1 MAVATGT
8 RFDRYQIISPI
19 GSGGMGEIYL
29 AQDTRLN
36 RKVAIKLLPERYTK
50 DPERL
55 RRFEQEAQAAS
66 ALNHPNIITIFE
78 IGEAGG
84 RHFIATEYIEGQ
96 TLRRK
101 MHTAPPETG
110 EALDIAQQVVSA
122 LTAAHAAGIIH
133 RDIKPEN
140 IMIRPDGY
148 VKVLDFGLA
157 KLTEKP
163 PAANSPGPHQ
173 LSPPS
178 AQAEPTG
185 ESEIPT
191 TADLILDDEE
201 QPPAEDPFATNPQGG
216 AGGANETVPGVVMGT
231 AQYMSP
237 EQARGQRV
245 DARADIFSFGIVLYE
260 MIARRAP
267 FTGVRI
273 RDIIDSILNSD
284 PPPLL
289 NYQPDVPEVLEW
301 VVAKAL
307 VKDREERYQTAK
319 EMLNDLRRL
328 RSRLGVEQELEKSRG
343 PINAAFGA
351 TGGRD
356 TLSGK
361 STEEFDLGT
370 GPFFDT
376 LTTRSLLNLKGAL
389 RSLISGAFGRRQ
401 YVALSLAL
409 SAAFGFG
416 FYYLIKLKWDPAPP
430 FQSMQVRRFTTSGKS
445 TRAAVSPDGKYVVHV
460 LSEAGKQ
467 SLLVRQVAESNNIEI
482 VPPAEVTYQGLTFS
496 RDGAHVFYVVQRQNN
511 PIRALYQVPALGG
524 VPRKVM
530 EDVDSPVAISPD
542 GERLAF
548 VRRYRGQNEDALII
562 ADLDGGNERKLA
574 SRKGAEFFWTGGP
587 AWSPDGKIIATAA
600 GSNTGVRHMY
610 LAEINVE
617 DGKEKPVSMRRWSA
631 VGRVSWARGGSPAG
645 RGLIFT
651 AVERGSTLGQIWFLP
666 YPNGVAQKITNDLN
680 DYRDLSLTDDSTAL
694 ITAQSEAHV
703 NVWIST
709 ANDRSNIGR
718 DLQITDGVGQ
728 YNGVG
733 GLTWT
738 PERRLVYVSRASGS
752 QDIWLMDQDGK
763 NQKQLTTIE
772 TRIDRYPAVTPDGRY
787 IVFVSTRTGNS
798 NIYRYDM
805 ASGEQKQLT
814 AGLSEEFPEVS
825 ADGKWVIYASTES
838 IKHTLWK
845 VPIDGGQPT
854 QLTDKLS
861 TWPDI
866 SPDGQK
872 IACWYR
878 ADPGANWQIA
888 IIPITGG
895 PITGGPITGGNPEKV
910 FDVPPNTDTPIP
922 IRWMPDQSGITF
934 IATPNGVSNVWYQPL
949 KGGAPHKLTDFASD
963 RIFWFDWSR
972 DGKQLA
978 CSRGKILNDIVL
990 ITESKP

>member
-1 MAVATGT
+1 MIMPITTGT

-36 RKVAIKLLPERYTK
+36 RKVAIKLLPERYTQ

-84 RHFIATEYIEGQ
+84 RHFIATEYIEGT
-96 TLRRK
+96 TLRRRMLGTK
-101 MHTAPPETG
+101 LTIG
-110 EALDIAQQVVSA
+110 DALDIASQVVGA
-122 LTAAHAAGIIH
+122 LTAAHAAGIVH

-148 VKVLDFGLA
+148 VKILDFGLA
-157 KLTEKP
+157 KLTEKALP
-163 PAANSPGPHQ
+163 PNSTNAYQSLMVTPA
-173 LSPPS
+173 L
-178 AQAEPTG
+178 ADEA
-185 ESEIPT
+185 EIPT
-191 TADLILDDEE
+191 TADLILDDDDERPE
-201 QPPAEDPFATNPQGG
+201 AEDPFATMPPG
-216 AGGANETVPGVVMGT
+216 AANETVPGVVMGT

-237 EQARGQRV
+237 EQARGLRV
-245 DARADIFSFGIVLYE
+245 DARTDIFSFGIVLYE

-267 FTGVRI
+267 FTGSRS
-273 RDIIDSILNSD
+273 RDIINSILNDD

-289 NYQPDVPEVLEW
+289 NYHPDVPEVLEW
-301 VVAKAL
+301 IVAKAL

-328 RSRLGVEQELEKSRG
+328 RSRLGVEQELEKSRSL
-343 PINAAFGA
+343 INADVDA
-351 TGGRD
+351 TGVGTRVA
-356 TLSGK
+356 LSGK
-361 STEEFDLGT
+361 STEEFELGT
-370 GPFFDT
+370 GALSNAPST
-376 LTTRSLLNLKGAL
+376 KSLLNRKSLNSALSNLILEGARTRL
-389 RSLISGAFGRRQ
+389 
-401 YVALSLAL
+401 YVALSLILLAVL
-409 SAAFGFG
+409 GFG
-416 FYYLIKLKWDPAPP
+416 FYYFFALKGRPAPP
-430 FQSMQVRRFTTSGKS
+430 FRSMQVRRFTSSGRV
-445 TRAAVSPDGKYVVHV
+445 TRAAISPDGKYVVHV

-467 SLLVRQVAESNNIEI
+467 RLLVRQVTESNNIEI

-496 RDGAHVFYVVQRQNN
+496 RDGSHVYYVVQEQNN
-511 PIRALYQVPALGG
+511 PIRTLYQVPALGG
-524 VPRKVM
+524 VSNRILK
-530 EDVDSPVAISPD
+530 DIDSPIAISPD
-542 GERLAF
+542 NKRLAF

-562 ADLDGGNERKLA
+562 VDVASGVESKLA
-574 SRKGAEFFWTGGP
+574 SRKGADFFWTGGP

-600 GSNTGVRHMY
+600 GTNTGGRHMY
-610 LAEINVE
+610 IAEINVD
-617 DGKEKPVSMRRWSA
+617 DGKEKPISAQRWST
-631 VGRVSWARGGSPAG
+631 VGRVSWAPYSSPTG

-651 AVERGSTLGQIWFLP
+651 AIERGATLAQIWFLP
-666 YPNGVAQKITNDLN
+666 YPKGAAQKITNDLN

-703 NVWIST
+703 NVWLST
-709 ANDRSNIGR
+709 AHDGVNTGSDR
-718 DLQITDGVGQ
+718 QITDGVGQ

-733 GLTWT
+733 GLTWM
-738 PERRLVYVSRASGS
+738 PDGRVVYVSRAYGS
-752 QDIWLMDQDGK
+752 QDIWLMDQEGK
-763 NQKQLTTIE
+763 SQRQLTTAE

-798 NIYRYDM
+798 NIYRYDLL
-805 ASGEQKQLT
+805 SGEQKQLT
-814 AGLSEEFPEVS
+814 NGLSEEFPAVS

-845 VPIDGGQPT
+845 IPIDGGEPV

-861 TWPDI
+861 TWPDV

-878 ADPGANWQIA
+878 AEPGANWQIA
-888 IIPITGG
+888 VIPISGG
-895 PITGGPITGGNPEKV
+895 APEKV
-910 FDVPPNTDTPIP
+910 FDMPPNADTPIP
-922 IRWMPDQSGITF
+922 TRWTPDGSGLSF
-934 IATPNGVSNVWYQPL
+934 VATRNGVSNIWYQPL
-949 KGGAPHKLTDFASD
+949 AGGAPRQVTDFTSD
-963 RIFWFDWSR
+963 QIFWFDWSR

-990 ITESKP
+990 ITESKQ

>member
-1 MAVATGT
+1 
-8 RFDRYQIISPI
+8 
-19 GSGGMGEIYL
+19 MGEIYL

-36 RKVAIKLLPERYTK
+36 RKVAIKLLPERYTR

-78 IGEAGG
+78 VGEAGG
-84 RHFIATEYIEGQ
+84 RHFIATEYIEGY

-101 MHTAPPETG
+101 MHAAPLEIH
-110 EALDIAQQVVSA
+110 EILDIAQQVVSA

-148 VKVLDFGLA
+148 VKILDFGLA
-157 KLTEKP
+157 KLTERP
-163 PAANSPGPHQ
+163 PAPNSPGPHQ
-173 LSPPS
+173 LSPGPHGP
-178 AQAEPTG
+178 QGPQD

-191 TADLILDDEE
+191 TADLTLDDEE
-201 QPPAEDPFATNPQGG
+201 EPGNEDPFATNLPRGT
-216 AGGANETVPGVVMGT
+216 NETVPGVVMGT

-237 EQARGQRV
+237 EQARGLRV

-267 FTGVRI
+267 FTGAKS
-273 RDIIDSILNSD
+273 RDIINSILSSE
-284 PPPLL
+284 PPPLS

-301 VVAKAL
+301 IVAKAL

-343 PINAAFGA
+343 PVDADFDASGA
-351 TGGRD
+351 ERRF

-361 STEEFDLGT
+361 PTQEFDLGT
-370 GPFFDT
+370 GPFFDS
-376 LTTRSLLNLKGAL
+376 LTTRSLFNLKGAL
-389 RSLISGAFGRRQ
+389 RSLISGLFGRRR
-401 YVALSLAL
+401 YVAPSLML
-409 SAAFGFG
+409 LAAFGFG
-416 FYYLIKLKWDPAPP
+416 FLLYRHLAWRLRPVPP
-430 FQSMQVRRFTTSGKS
+430 FQSMQVRRFTSSGRV
-445 TRAAVSPDGKYVVHV
+445 TRAAISPDGKYVVHV

-467 SLLVRQVAESNNIEI
+467 SLHVRQVAESNNIEI
-482 VPPAEVTYQGLTFS
+482 VPPAEVTFHGLTFS
-496 RDGAHVFYVVQRQNN
+496 RNGAHVYYVVQRQNN
-511 PIRALYQVPALGG
+511 PIRTLYQVPALGG
-524 VPRKVM
+524 VSRKIL
-530 EDVDSPVAISPD
+530 EDIDSPVAVSPD
-542 GERLAF
+542 NKRLAF

-562 ADLDGGNERKLA
+562 ADIDGGNERKLA
-574 SRKGAEFFWTGGP
+574 SRKGADFFWTGGP

-600 GSNTGVRHMY
+600 GTNTGGRRMY
-610 LAEINVE
+610 LAEINAP
-617 DGKEKPVSMRRWSA
+617 DGKETPISTQSWSA
-631 VGRVSWARGGSPAG
+631 IGRVSWARDGSSTG

-651 AVERGSTLGQIWFLP
+651 AVERGSILGQIWFLP
-666 YPNGVAQKITNDLN
+666 YPRGAARKITNDLS

-694 ITAQSEAHV
+694 IADQSEAHV

-709 ANDRSNIGR
+709 ANEGPRIGR
-718 DLQITDGVGQ
+718 DMQITDGVGQ

-733 GLTWT
+733 GVTWT
-738 PERRLVYVSRASGS
+738 PDGRLVYVSRAYGS
-752 QDIWLMDQDGK
+752 QDIWMMDQDGK

-772 TRIDRYPAVTPDGRY
+772 TRIDRYPTVTPDGRY

-798 NIYRYDM
+798 NIYRYDL

-814 AGLSEEFPEVS
+814 SGLSEEFPEVS

-838 IKHTLWK
+838 TKHTLWK
-845 VPIDGGQPT
+845 VPIDGGKPV
-854 QLTDKLS
+854 QLTDRLS
-861 TWPDI
+861 TWPDV

-878 ADPGANWQIA
+878 AEPGANWQIA
-888 IIPITGG
+888 IIPISGG
-895 PITGGPITGGNPEKV
+895 DPEKV
-910 FDVPPNTDTPIP
+910 FDVPPNADTPIP
-922 IRWMPDQSGITF
+922 IRWMPDGSGVTF
-934 IATPNGVSNVWYQPL
+934 VATPNGVSNVWHQSL
-949 KGGAPHKLTDFASD
+949 GGGAPRQLTDFTSD
-963 RIFWFDWSR
+963 QIHWFDWSR
-972 DGKQLA
+972 DGKTLA
-978 CSRGKILNDIVL
+978 CSRGKIVNDIVL